1 MAAAAEK
8 KKNVSEEQQTAL
20 LSSTSGSSQ
29 RFIPPLNMLLRES
42 DLGNILVN
50 LYRVSDTRIVQR
62 PGLVGLPTV
71 HENVSYEADIF
82 VGLKVNRTILQLML
96 ADKEAEEDIYSLGQ
110 DINLHVEMNADDEAT
125 GEVVLEVRSA
135 AKSKVVSVE
144 TAIVEN
150 ERFLKLCNASEE
162 NLEKL
167 ENSLSKMGRI
177 INELSKEESLVSVAS
192 LDTEDEILSGA
203 SKGALRGALVEA
215 GSLEQRRAAKRREEL
230 TQTLETLR
238 SRLEKVVFG
247 KGPIRKLLNP
257 NEMEIPDE
265 ATALFGSAFQVVVN
279 DVEM

>member
-1 MAAAAEK
+1 
-8 KKNVSEEQQTAL
+8 
-20 LSSTSGSSQ
+20 
-29 RFIPPLNMLLRES
+29 
-42 DLGNILVN
+42 
-50 LYRVSDTRIVQR
+50 
-62 PGLVGLPTV
+62 
-71 HENVSYEADIF
+71 
-82 VGLKVNRTILQLML
+82 ML

-247 KGPIRKLLNP
+247 KGQIRKLLNP